1 MGCPWDALW
10 NHSFKGKLA
19 APYMWYLTRKA
30 VNDAPYVL
38 YVTNEF
44 LQRRY
49 PANGRYIGCS
59 DVSLPFL
66 DEKVLK
72 NRLNRIE
79 HMNGNKP
86 VVIGT
91 IGAANV
97 RYKGQQYVIKAI
109 YRLNKQGYDF
119 RYQVVGGGDRSF
131 LMSLSEKYGISDKV
145 QFLGSMPHEKVFE
158 YLDNIDLYIQPS
170 KQEGLPRALVEA
182 MSRGCP
188 AIGSNTGGI
197 PELLNKELTFKKGS
211 VKELCNLLKRINKE
225 EMLKEAK
232 RNFEKAKEYSEDLLE
247 RSRTAFYKE
256 FVGISSN

>member
-1 MGCPWDALW
+1 
-10 NHSFKGKLA
+10 
-19 APYMWYLTRKA
+19 
-30 VNDAPYVL
+30 
-38 YVTNEF
+38 
-44 LQRRY
+44 
-49 PANGRYIGCS
+49 
-59 DVSLPFL
+59 
-66 DEKVLK
+66 
-72 NRLNRIE
+72 
-79 HMNGNKP
+79 MNGNKP